1 MTRSWR
7 RIGGIGGGLAALVVA
22 LVAMSIRPAAAQ
34 GVTLE
39 AQAGPTVAAC
49 RYTGWAADGC
59 SGSTGRFL
67 ILNRV
72 GAASFYDYA
81 AQSGQHWAGGAH
93 PWTWNSPGIDYGVGP
108 DINLQ
113 LTDPATARLPKGCAY
128 QPEGSAS
135 HGPRIYCGRESDDPV
150 LDGLDL
156 SLHGC
161 TPVVADAGASGLITI
176 QNSNLVN
183 GPNCAGPDMA
193 MVRILN
199 GATGLSLRHD
209 VVDADYPHSTA
220 PVVLVGDGGPVPG
233 PVVILYTAQ
242 LNGPPGP
249 LVGNYAGPLDIEN
262 SVNLGS
268 DIVSRDASGQRGEI
282 CELGCPSFPIMHPS
296 IIFRNNVVLVP
307 ADTHIVLEPGSA
319 ATETP
324 TGGGSFV
331 ADHNILVINH
341 VAGAMVTVVTGING
355 RIDRN
360 ILTVKPGYVG
370 VLSRNLVLEGLPDG
384 EETTILAAH
393 DDGQYT
399 VSGLHPAAEVVGAV
413 AKRQTTVAASL
424 RVTYPAGYAD
434 IVMTDN
440 FIDSTGAYSCSHD
453 FAAAARNAVVRG
465 NRNLVT
471 GQGIRGV
478 TEMIDPAICK
488 PPK

>member
-209 VVDADYPHSTA
+209 VVDADYCSPSA
-220 PVVLVGDGGPVPG
+220 PLR
-233 PVVILYTAQ
+233 Q
-242 LNGPPGP
+242 F
-249 LVGNYAGPLDIEN
+249 
-262 SVNLGS
+262 
-268 DIVSRDASGQRGEI
+268 RAS
-282 CELGCPSFPIMHPS
+282 
-296 IIFRNNVVLVP
+296 
-307 ADTHIVLEPGSA
+307 A
-319 ATETP
+319 
-324 TGGGSFV
+324 
-331 ADHNILVINH
+331 
-341 VAGAMVTVVTGING
+341 
-355 RIDRN
+355 
-360 ILTVKPGYVG
+360 
-370 VLSRNLVLEGLPDG
+370 
-384 EETTILAAH
+384 
-393 DDGQYT
+393 
-399 VSGLHPAAEVVGAV
+399 
-413 AKRQTTVAASL
+413 
-424 RVTYPAGYAD
+424 
-434 IVMTDN
+434 
-440 FIDSTGAYSCSHD
+440 
-453 FAAAARNAVVRG
+453 
-465 NRNLVT
+465 
-471 GQGIRGV
+471 
-478 TEMIDPAICK
+478 
-488 PPK
+488 